1 MSSPCQKSDYITGLF
16 FFFLLLGH
24 DMMSQPH
31 QLQQLSIK
39 LNGRVFFLT
48 ANDMVRVGP
57 SKSVFIRID

>member
-1 MSSPCQKSDYITGLF
+1 MSSPCQKSDDITGF
-16 FFFLLLGH
+16 FCCFFSLLGH

-39 LNGRVFFLT
+39 LNGRVFLT

>member
-1 MSSPCQKSDYITGLF
+1 MSSPCQKSDYITVVF

-39 LNGRVFFLT
+39 LNGRVFLT
-48 ANDMVRVGP
+48 ANYMVQVGP